1 MCEAN
6 AYLLREG
13 KEELVMESVDVLE
26 PRGDRMYI
34 RSIFGEQKLLPVRLK
49 TTSLLEHKI
58 VLEEMSTA
66 EHPGRTA

>member
-13 KEELVMESVDVLE
+13 GEELVMENVDVLE
-26 PRGDRMYI
+26 PRGDRLYL
-34 RSIFGEQKLLPVRLK
+34 RSIFGDQKLIPARLK

-58 VLEEMSTA
+58 LLEATEA
-66 EHPGRTA
+66 P